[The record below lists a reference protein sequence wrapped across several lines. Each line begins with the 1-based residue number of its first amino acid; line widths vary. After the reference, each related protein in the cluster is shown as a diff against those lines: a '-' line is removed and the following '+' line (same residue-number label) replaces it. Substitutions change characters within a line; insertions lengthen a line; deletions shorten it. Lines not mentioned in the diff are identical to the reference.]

1 MNSTW
6 NHFQSPWGGHGPESS
21 GQTSDGWTD
30 AIQKHHRHFDQVCQA
45 AIPLSVLALPSVPPL
60 CSPLP
65 HLCVHLCL
73 TIVLTSVP
81 PLGSPLSHHCAHFC
95 PTLVLTHVPPLCS
108 PMSHLCA
115 HPYPTFAHLCPTFVL
130 TYVCPTFV
138 LTCVPSL
145 QLLLCSSPF
154 CHSIMCL
161 PLHFFYTFI
170 YSTILIYI
178 LLYKFLWSFADV
190 NIKEANP
197 CVHVNVH
204 LFFVLC
210 MPCNL
215 FLVFSHLFCVLT
227 SVSPSVDVFTPVSSV
242 WIVFM
247 SVSQCILYLKRLAT
261 CLWAD

>member
-81 PLGSPLSHHCAHFC
+81 PLWSPLSHHCAHLC
-95 PTLVLTHVPPLCS
+95 PTLVLTHVPPLFSPLSHICS
-108 PMSHLCA
+108 PLSHLCA
-115 HPYPTFAHLCPTFVL
+115 HLCLSHLCAYMCPVIATAFVFISIL
-130 TYVCPTFV
+130 SFYHVFT
-138 LTCVPSL
+138 
-145 QLLLCSSPF
+145 SSF
-154 CHSIMCL
+154 
-161 PLHFFYTFI
+161 FFYTFI
-170 YSTILIYI
+170 YSTILIYM

-227 SVSPSVDVFTPVSSV
+227 FISPSVDVFTPVSSV